1 MSTSWF
7 PVSVLLLCLLAAA
20 PLRAE
25 QAGCGSVIVPTG
37 VGMGPPAGV
46 NSLNPLLT
54 TSAYSHEVIEQFLRP
69 LVWIDRHGQPDFDR
83 SVAASVD
90 TPDDGSTFLVTLHNW
105 RWSDGVP
112 ITADDLLFT
121 LDLIRSMGP
130 AYAWYGLGGVP
141 TLIASSRVVSAHQLE
156 LRMVR
161 KVNPRWFVSLGLGN
175 LLYPL
180 PRHVF
185 AGMSPVELRRR
196 QNDAALFAVGDGP
209 FVLQE
214 YAVGRH
220 AVLVP
225 NPLYGG
231 HHPQVRR
238 LVIAFPTG
246 NTALE
251 QMRAGALDMASIPYL
266 LTRFATRLPGFG
278 VVRPTPI
285 FAYGDGYINFRS
297 GTAPFLADD
306 AVRRA
311 ITRGIDQQEIV
322 DLIYRGQASVDH
334 GPVPPS
340 MVDLQSDAAR
350 AGYPDLS
357 FDPAAAGALLAKDGW
372 SPGPD
377 GILLRNGQRLA
388 FSILTSS
395 ESADGIIQA
404 QLIQRN
410 LRRIGMEVSIRTI
423 GFNQLLAILDGN
435 GHDWDVVTIRWSITT
450 YPNMHDFFSSDGA
463 LNNGHFVDP
472 RMDAL
477 NRDVMFGS
485 GDGPLRA
492 VQDYTAERAPHLY
505 LPSGTPEV
513 LVRPGIGHVSDFL
526 SPNGM
531 WSAELLTLSGP
542 LACGAGAGGGDA
554 AHP

>member
-1 MSTSWF
+1 MSISRLH
-7 PVSVLLLCLLAAA
+7 VSVLAFCLLAGPHA
-20 PLRAE
+20 RADR
-25 QAGCGSVIVPTG
+25 AGCGSVIVPTG
-37 VGMGPPAGV
+37 VGQGPPAGV

-54 TSAYSHEVIEQFLRP
+54 SSVYAHEVIDQFLRP
-69 LVWIDRHGQPDFDR
+69 LVWIDRHGQPDYAR
-83 SVAASVD
+83 SVAAAVD
-90 TPDDGSTFLVTLHNW
+90 TPDGGATFLVTLHDW

-112 ITADDLLFT
+112 VTASDLSFT

-130 AYAWYGLGGVP
+130 SYVWRGLGGVP
-141 TLIASSRVVSAHQLE
+141 TLIASSRIVSVHQLE

-175 LLYPL
+175 LLFPL
-180 PRHVF
+180 PEHVF
-185 AGMSPVELRRR
+185 RNMDAVELRRR
-196 QNDAALFAVGDGP
+196 QNDPSLFAVGDGP
-209 FVLQE
+209 FLLKE

-220 AVLVP
+220 VVLVP
-225 NPLYGG
+225 NPFYGG

-266 LTRFATRLPGFG
+266 LSRFAARLPGFG
-278 VVRPTPI
+278 VVKLTPI
-285 FAYGDGYINFRS
+285 FSYGDGYINFRS
-297 GTAPFLADD
+297 RTAPFLADL

-311 ITRGIDQQEIV
+311 MTRGIDQKEIV
-322 DLIYRGQASVDH
+322 DLIYRGQASVEH

-340 MVDLQSDAAR
+340 MADLQSDAAR

-357 FDPAAAGALLAKDGW
+357 FDPAAASALLLKDGW

-377 GILLRNGQRLA
+377 GILVRNGRRLA

-395 ESADGIIQA
+395 ESTDGIIQA
-404 QLIQRN
+404 QMIQRH
-410 LRRIGMEVSIRTI
+410 LRRIGMDVSIRTV
-423 GFNQLLAILDGN
+423 GFNQLLAILAGN
-435 GHDWDVVTIRWSITT
+435 GHDWDLVTLRWSIVA
-450 YPNMHDFFSSDGA
+450 YPNVHDFFASDGA
-463 LNNGHFVDP
+463 LNDGHYLDP

-492 VQDYTAERAPHLY
+492 VQDYTAEQAPHLY
-505 LPSGTPEV
+505 LPAGTPEV

-531 WSAELLTLSGP
+531 WSGELLTLSGP
-542 LACGAGAGGGDA
+542 LACGADAGDDHV
-554 AHP
+554 AHR

>member
-1 MSTSWF
+1 MSVWF
-7 PVSVLLLCLLAAA
+7 FHRTALAICLLASP
-20 PLRAE
+20 PLRAAE
-25 QAGCGSVIVPTG
+25 LGCGSVIIPTG
-37 VGMGPPAGV
+37 VGVGPPAGV

-54 TSAYSHEVIEQFLRP
+54 SSVYAQEVIKQFLRP
-69 LVWIDRHGQPDFDR
+69 LVWIDRHGEPDFSR
-83 SVAASVD
+83 SVASAVS
-90 TPDDGSTFLVTLHNW
+90 TPDDGATFLITLHDW

-112 ITADDLLFT
+112 VTAGDLLFT
-121 LDLIRSMGP
+121 LDLIHSMGP
-130 AYAWYGLGGVP
+130 RYVWYGQGGVP
-141 TLIASSRVVSAHQLE
+141 TLIASSRIVSTHQVE
-156 LRMVR
+156 LRMTR
-161 KVNPRWFVSLGLGN
+161 KVNPRWFISLGLGN

-185 AGMSPVELRRR
+185 EGMSPVELRRR
-196 QNDAALFAVGDGP
+196 QNDATLFAVGDGP
-209 FVLQE
+209 FLLKE

-220 AVLVP
+220 VVLVP

-266 LTRFATRLPGFG
+266 LSGFASHLPGFT
-278 VVRPTPI
+278 VIKPTPN
-285 FAYGDGYINFRS
+285 FTYGDGYINFRS
-297 GTAPFLADD
+297 KQAPFLADE

-311 ITRGIDQQEIV
+311 MTRAIDQKEIV
-322 DLIYRGQASVDH
+322 ALIYRGQASVDH

-340 MVDLQSDAAR
+340 MVDLQSPAAR

-357 FDPAAAGALLAKDGW
+357 FDPAAASALLARDGW
-372 SPGPD
+372 TPGPD
-377 GILLRNGQRLA
+377 GILHKDGQRLA

-395 ESADGIIQA
+395 ESSDGIIQA

-423 GFNQLLAILDGN
+423 GFNQLLAVLAGN
-435 GHDWDVVTIRWSITT
+435 GHDWDVITLRWSIAT

-463 LNNGHFVDP
+463 MDYGHFVDGH
-472 RMDAL
+472 MDAL

-492 VQDYTAERAPHLY
+492 VQDYTAERMPHLY
-505 LPSGTPEV
+505 LPAGTPEV
-513 LVRPGIGHVSDFL
+513 LVRPGIGGVSDFL

-542 LACGAGAGGGDA
+542 LACASGAGGSHA
-554 AHP
+554 PAP

>member
-1 MSTSWF
+1 MSISWLH
-7 PVSVLLLCLLAAA
+7 VSVLTFCLLASPYA
-20 PLRAE
+20 RAD

-37 VGMGPPAGV
+37 AGQGPPAGV

-54 TSAYSHEVIEQFLRP
+54 SSVYAHEVIDQFLRP
-69 LVWIDRHGQPDFDR
+69 LVWIDRHGEPDYAR
-83 SVAASVD
+83 SVAAAVD
-90 TPDDGSTFLVTLHNW
+90 TPDDGATFLVTLHDW

-112 ITADDLLFT
+112 VTASDLAFT
-121 LDLIRSMGP
+121 LGLIRSMGP
-130 AYAWYGLGGVP
+130 SYVWYGLGGVP
-141 TLIASSRVVSAHQLE
+141 TLIASSRVVSAHQIE

-175 LLYPL
+175 LLFPL
-180 PRHVF
+180 PEHVF
-185 AGMSPVELRRR
+185 KNMSPAELRRR
-196 QNDAALFAVGDGP
+196 QNDASLFAVGDGP
-209 FVLQE
+209 FLLKE

-220 AVLVP
+220 VVLVP

-231 HHPQVRR
+231 HHPQLRR

-266 LTRFATRLPGFG
+266 LSRFATRLPGFG
-278 VVRPTPI
+278 VVKLTPV
-285 FAYGDGYINFRS
+285 FSYGDGYINFRS
-297 GTAPFLADD
+297 RTAPFLADP

-311 ITRGIDQQEIV
+311 MTRGIDQKEIV
-322 DLIYRGQASVDH
+322 ELIYRGQASVEH

-340 MVDLQSDAAR
+340 MADLQSDAAR

-357 FDPAAAGALLAKDGW
+357 FDPAAASALLAKDGW
-372 SPGPD
+372 TAGPD
-377 GILLRNGQRLA
+377 GILVRDGRRLA
-388 FSILTSS
+388 FTILTSS
-395 ESADGIIQA
+395 ESTDGIIQA

-410 LRRIGMEVSIRTI
+410 LRRIGMDVSIRTI
-423 GFNQLLAILDGN
+423 GFNQLLAILEGN
-435 GHDWDVVTIRWSITT
+435 GHDWDMVTLRWSIVT
-450 YPNMHDFFSSDGA
+450 YPNVHDFFSSDGGQ
-463 LNNGHFVDP
+463 NYGHYRDG

-485 GDGPLRA
+485 GDGPLHA
-492 VQDYTAERAPHLY
+492 VQDFTAEQAPHLY
-505 LPSGTPEV
+505 LPAGTPEV

-531 WSAELLTLSGP
+531 WSGELLTLSGP
-542 LACGAGAGGGDA
+542 LACDADAGNDHVARR
-554 AHP
+554 

>member
-1 MSTSWF
+1 MF
-7 PVSVLLLCLLAAA
+7 PARLRFLLVAFCLLAG
-20 PLRAE
+20 PHGRAE
-25 QAGCGSVIVPTG
+25 DAGCGSVIVPTG
-37 VGMGPPAGV
+37 VGVGPPAGV

-54 TSAYSHEVIEQFLRP
+54 SSVYAHEVIEQFLRP
-69 LVWIDRHGQPDFDR
+69 LVWIDRHGEPDFSR
-83 SVAASVD
+83 SVAAAVT
-90 TPDDGSTFLVTLHNW
+90 TPDDGSTFLVTLHDW

-112 ITADDLLFT
+112 VTAGDLLFT

-130 AYAWYGLGGVP
+130 RYVWYGLGGVP
-141 TLIASSRVVSAHQLE
+141 TLIASSRMVSPHKVE
-156 LRMVR
+156 LRMTR

-180 PRHVF
+180 PKHVF
-185 AGMSPVELRRR
+185 AGMDPVELRRR
-196 QNDAALFAVGDGP
+196 QNDASLFAVGDGP
-209 FVLQE
+209 FVLEE

-220 AVLVP
+220 VVLVP

-231 HHPQVRR
+231 HRPEVRR

-266 LTRFATRLPGFG
+266 LSGFAAGLPGFE
-278 VVRPTPI
+278 VVKPSPI
-285 FAYGDGYINFRS
+285 FSYGDGYINFRS
-297 GTAPFLADD
+297 KQAPFLADD

-311 ITRGIDQQEIV
+311 MTRGIDQNEIV

-340 MVDLQSDAAR
+340 MADLQSSAAR

-357 FDPAAAGALLAKDGW
+357 FDPAAASALLAKDGW
-372 SPGPD
+372 VAGPD
-377 GILLRNGQRLA
+377 GILVRDGQRLA
-388 FSILTSS
+388 FTILTTS
-395 ESADGIIQA
+395 ESTDGIIQA

-410 LRRIGMEVSIRTI
+410 LRRIGMDVSIRAI
-423 GFNQLLAILDGN
+423 GFNQLLATLAGN
-435 GHDWDVVTIRWSITT
+435 GHDWDMVTLRWSIAT
-450 YPNMHDFFSSDGA
+450 YPNTHDFFASDGGQ
-463 LNNGHFVDP
+463 NYGHYLDP

-485 GDGPLRA
+485 GDGPLHA
-492 VQDYTAERAPHLY
+492 VQDYTAEHAPHLY
-505 LPSGTPEV
+505 LPAGTPEV

-531 WSAELLTLSGP
+531 WSAELLTLSGRLSCAAGP
-542 LACGAGAGGGDA
+542 GGAVASA
-554 AHP
+554 R